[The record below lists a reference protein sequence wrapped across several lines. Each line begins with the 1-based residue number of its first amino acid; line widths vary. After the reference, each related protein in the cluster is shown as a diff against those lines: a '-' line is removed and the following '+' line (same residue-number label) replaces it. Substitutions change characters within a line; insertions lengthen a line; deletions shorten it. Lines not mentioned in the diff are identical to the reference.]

1 MLLCT
6 ILKVIGLVLL
16 FLLLLILLLLELVLL
31 TPIRYAGTGHKG
43 EKKKDYAA
51 HVDVSWFLHLVQLH
65 AGLTPAGLA
74 CDLRILWFHPI
85 DSRPP
90 DTPPANASDGNS
102 SQSEEKPSTEGSA
115 AHASDETLSRGEEAA
130 SSDEAVVHSSDE
142 ASSRREATTAPD
154 DTVVKDSDEA
164 PSENEAVASPDDTAV
179 DASDGFALQD
189 EHTDVELK
197 QPPEDE
203 KILKES
209 VNVPE
214 SKAEAS
220 ERAAAQTAEVDSIEL
235 KSSTEPAVQTEE
247 KLTSEEVPGSVETE
261 DTSADIDQESETKR
275 TSPAAEA
282 PKKKK
287 RKKSSFAD
295 RIKRI
300 CEKAS
305 SLREAVEDE
314 ENQKAFRLLIS
325 RVKYLLHHLRFRK
338 FEGRLRFGFDDPAMM
353 GRILGVL
360 SLFYP
365 LYGESFTLTPVFDH
379 AVLEGEI
386 ALKGHVRLIHIL
398 IAAIQ
403 LLMNKKIRGLVL
415 DHI

>member
-1 MLLCT
+1 MLLCM

-16 FLLLLILLLLELVLL
+16 FLLLLLLLLLGLVLL
-31 TPIRYAGTGHKG
+31 VPIRYAGAGHKG
-43 EKKKDYAA
+43 EGKRDYAA
-51 HVDVSWFLHLVQLH
+51 HIDLSWLLHMVQLH
-65 AGLTPAGLA
+65 AGITPAGLVYYF
-74 CDLRILWFHPI
+74 RILWFRPI
-85 DSRPP
+85 DSRPS
-90 DTPPANASDGNS
+90 DTPPAN
-102 SQSEEKPSTEGSA
+102 
-115 AHASDETLSRGEEAA
+115 
-130 SSDEAVVHSSDE
+130 VSDE
-142 ASSRREATTAPD
+142 ASSRSEEATAPD
-154 DTVVKDSDEA
+154 DTVSKDCDEA
-164 PSENEAVASPDDTAV
+164 PSENEAVASPDDTAA

-189 EHTDVELK
+189 EHADVELE
-197 QPPEDE
+197 QPPEDK
-203 KILKES
+203 KIPEES

-235 KSSTEPAVQTEE
+235 KSSTETAIPKEE
-247 KLTSEEVPGSVETE
+247 KLTSEDVPGSDETE
-261 DTSADIDQESETKR
+261 DTSADVDQESKTKR

-305 SLREAVEDE
+305 SLRDTVEDE
-314 ENQKAFRLLIS
+314 ENQKAVRLLLS

-338 FEGRLRFGFDDPAMM
+338 FEGRLAFGFEDPATV
-353 GRILGVL
+353 GRILAVL

-365 LYGESFTLTPVFDH
+365 LYGERFTITPVFDRT
-379 AVLEGEI
+379 LFEGEI

-398 IAAIQ
+398 IAGIQ
-403 LLMNKKIRGLVL
+403 LMMNKKIRGLVL
-415 DHI
+415 DRI

>member
-16 FLLLLILLLLELVLL
+16 FLLLLILLLLGLVLL

-90 DTPPANASDGNS
+90 DTPPANASDENS

-164 PSENEAVASPDDTAV
+164 PSENEEHTPSDETDETSPD
-179 DASDGFALQD
+179 
-189 EHTDVELK
+189 
-197 QPPEDE
+197 
-203 KILKES
+203 
-209 VNVPE
+209 
-214 SKAEAS
+214 
-220 ERAAAQTAEVDSIEL
+220 
-235 KSSTEPAVQTEE
+235 
-247 KLTSEEVPGSVETE
+247 ET
-261 DTSADIDQESETKR
+261 DQEKETKSP
-275 TSPAAEA
+275 SPAAEA

-305 SLREAVEDE
+305 SLRAAVDDE

-379 AVLEGEI
+379 TVFEGEI

-403 LLMNKKIRGLVL
+403 LMMNKKIRGLVL
-415 DHI
+415 DRI

>member
-1 MLLCT
+1 MLLCM

-16 FLLLLILLLLELVLL
+16 FLLLLLLLLLGLVLL
-31 TPIRYAGTGHKG
+31 VPIRYAGAGHKG
-43 EKKKDYAA
+43 EEATDYAA
-51 HVDVSWFLHLVQLH
+51 HIELSWLLHMVQLH
-65 AGLTPAGLA
+65 AGITPAGLA
-74 CDLRILWFHPI
+74 YSLRILCFHRC
-85 DSRPP
+85 DRRKP
-90 DTPPANASDGNS
+90 DTPAAN
-102 SQSEEKPSTEGSA
+102 
-115 AHASDETLSRGEEAA
+115 
-130 SSDEAVVHSSDE
+130 VSDE
-142 ASSRREATTAPD
+142 ASSRSEEVTATDATAAD
-154 DTVVKDSDEA
+154 GSDEA
-164 PSENEAVASPDDTAV
+164 PSENKAVPSPDDATA
-179 DASDGFALQD
+179 DSTDGFALQD

-203 KILKES
+203 KIPEES

-220 ERAAAQTAEVDSIEL
+220 EHAAAQTAEVDSIEL

-247 KLTSEEVPGSVETE
+247 KLTSEDVPGSDETE
-261 DTSADIDQESETKR
+261 DASADVDQESKTKS
-275 TSPAAEA
+275 TVTTAEA

-305 SLREAVEDE
+305 SLRETVEDE
-314 ENQKAFRLLIS
+314 ENQKAVRLLLS

-338 FEGRLRFGFDDPAMM
+338 FEGRLAFGFEDPATV
-353 GRILGVL
+353 GRMLAVL

-365 LYGESFTLTPVFDH
+365 LYGECFTITPVFDH
-379 AVLEGEI
+379 TLFEGEI

-398 IAAIQ
+398 IAGIQ
-403 LLMNKKIRGLVL
+403 LMMNKKIRGLVL
-415 DHI
+415 DRI

>member
-1 MLLCT
+1 MLLCM

-16 FLLLLILLLLELVLL
+16 FLLLLLLLLLGLVLL
-31 TPIRYAGTGHKG
+31 VPIRYAGAGHKG
-43 EKKKDYAA
+43 EEATDYAA
-51 HVDVSWFLHLVQLH
+51 HIDLSWLLHMVQLH
-65 AGLTPAGLA
+65 ADITPAGLA
-74 CDLRILWFHPI
+74 YSLRILCFHPG
-85 DSRPP
+85 DRRKP
-90 DTPPANASDGNS
+90 DTPAAN
-102 SQSEEKPSTEGSA
+102 
-115 AHASDETLSRGEEAA
+115 
-130 SSDEAVVHSSDE
+130 VSDE
-142 ASSRREATTAPD
+142 ASSRSEEVTATDATAAD
-154 DTVVKDSDEA
+154 GSDEA
-164 PSENEAVASPDDTAV
+164 PSENEAEASPDDATA
-179 DASDGFALQD
+179 DSTDGFALQD

-203 KILKES
+203 KIPEES

-235 KSSTEPAVQTEE
+235 KNSTTPEQQKETKTVADETP
-247 KLTSEEVPGSVETE
+247 TS
-261 DTSADIDQESETKR
+261 DIDQESETKR

-305 SLREAVEDE
+305 SLRETMEDE
-314 ENQKAFRLLIS
+314 ENQKAVRLLIS
-325 RVKYLLHHLRFRK
+325 RVKYLLHHLRFRR
-338 FEGRLRFGFDDPAMM
+338 FEGRLAFGFEDPATV
-353 GRILGVL
+353 GRMLAVL

-365 LYGESFTLTPVFDH
+365 LYGECFTITPVFDH
-379 AVLEGEI
+379 TLFEGEI

-398 IAAIQ
+398 IVGIQ
-403 LLMNKKIRGLVL
+403 LMMNKKIRGLVL
-415 DHI
+415 DRI

>member
-16 FLLLLILLLLELVLL
+16 FLLLLILLLLGLVLL

-90 DTPPANASDGNS
+90 DTPPANASDENS

-164 PSENEAVASPDDTAV
+164 PSENEEHTPSDETDETSPD
-179 DASDGFALQD
+179 
-189 EHTDVELK
+189 
-197 QPPEDE
+197 
-203 KILKES
+203 
-209 VNVPE
+209 
-214 SKAEAS
+214 
-220 ERAAAQTAEVDSIEL
+220 
-235 KSSTEPAVQTEE
+235 
-247 KLTSEEVPGSVETE
+247 ET
-261 DTSADIDQESETKR
+261 DQEKETKSP
-275 TSPAAEA
+275 SPAAEA

-305 SLREAVEDE
+305 SLREAVDDE

-379 AVLEGEI
+379 TVFEGEI

-403 LLMNKKIRGLVL
+403 LMMNKKIRGLVL
-415 DHI
+415 DRI

>member
-1 MLLCT
+1 MLLCM

-16 FLLLLILLLLELVLL
+16 FLLLLLLLLLGLVLL
-31 TPIRYAGTGHKG
+31 VPIRYAGAGHKG
-43 EKKKDYAA
+43 EEATDYAA
-51 HVDVSWFLHLVQLH
+51 HIDLSWLLHMVQLH
-65 AGLTPAGLA
+65 AGITPAGLA
-74 CDLRILWFHPI
+74 YSLRILCFHPG
-85 DSRPP
+85 DRRKP
-90 DTPPANASDGNS
+90 DTPVAN
-102 SQSEEKPSTEGSA
+102 
-115 AHASDETLSRGEEAA
+115 
-130 SSDEAVVHSSDE
+130 VSDE
-142 ASSRREATTAPD
+142 ASSRSEEVSSKDDATANVSDEGSSRSEETTAPD
-154 DTVVKDSDEA
+154 EAVSKDSDEA
-164 PSENEAVASPDDTAV
+164 PSENEAEASPDDSAV

-197 QPPEDE
+197 QSPEDE
-203 KILKES
+203 KIRKES

-220 ERAAAQTAEVDSIEL
+220 ERAASQTAEVDSIEL
-235 KSSTEPAVQTEE
+235 KNSTTPEQPKEMKTVADETP
-247 KLTSEEVPGSVETE
+247 TS
-261 DTSADIDQESETKR
+261 DIDQESETKR

-305 SLREAVEDE
+305 SLRETVEDE
-314 ENQKAFRLLIS
+314 ENQKAVRLLIS

-338 FEGRLRFGFDDPAMM
+338 FEGRLAFGFEDPAMV
-353 GRILGVL
+353 GRMLAVL

-365 LYGESFTLTPVFDH
+365 LYGECFTITPVFDH
-379 AVLEGEI
+379 ALFEGEI

-398 IAAIQ
+398 IAGIQ
-403 LLMNKKIRGLVL
+403 LMMNKKIRGLVL
-415 DHI
+415 DRI

>member
-16 FLLLLILLLLELVLL
+16 FLLLLILLLLGLVLL

-115 AHASDETLSRGEEAA
+115 AHASDENSSQSEEEPSTEGSAAHASDENSSQSEEKPSTEGSAAHASDETLSRGEEAA

-164 PSENEAVASPDDTAV
+164 PSENEEHTPSDETDETSPD
-179 DASDGFALQD
+179 
-189 EHTDVELK
+189 
-197 QPPEDE
+197 
-203 KILKES
+203 
-209 VNVPE
+209 
-214 SKAEAS
+214 
-220 ERAAAQTAEVDSIEL
+220 
-235 KSSTEPAVQTEE
+235 
-247 KLTSEEVPGSVETE
+247 ET
-261 DTSADIDQESETKR
+261 DQEKETKSP
-275 TSPAAEA
+275 SPAAEA

-295 RIKRI
+295 RIKKI

-338 FEGRLRFGFDDPAMM
+338 FEGRLKFGFDDPAMM

-379 AVLEGEI
+379 TVFEGEI

-403 LLMNKKIRGLVL
+403 LMMNKKIRGLVL
-415 DHI
+415 DRI

>member
-1 MLLCT
+1 MLLFT

-16 FLLLLILLLLELVLL
+16 FLLLLLLLLLGLVLL
-31 TPIRYAGTGHKG
+31 TPIRYAGNGHKG

-74 CDLRILWFHPI
+74 YNLRILWFHPI

-90 DTPPANASDGNS
+90 DTSSANASDENS
-102 SQSEEKPSTEGSA
+102 SQSEGATAQDDATVDST
-115 AHASDETLSRGEEAA
+115 
-130 SSDEAVVHSSDE
+130 
-142 ASSRREATTAPD
+142 
-154 DTVVKDSDEA
+154 
-164 PSENEAVASPDDTAV
+164 
-179 DASDGFALQD
+179 DGFVLQD
-189 EHTDVELK
+189 EYTDVELK

-235 KSSTEPAVQTEE
+235 KNSTTPEPLNETKTVADETP
-247 KLTSEEVPGSVETE
+247 TS
-261 DTSADIDQESETKR
+261 DIDQESETKR
-275 TSPAAEA
+275 TSPAADA

-314 ENQKAFRLLIS
+314 ENQKALRLLIS

-338 FEGRLRFGFDDPAMM
+338 FEGRLTFGFDDPAMM

-379 AVLEGEI
+379 TVFEGEI

-403 LLMNKKIRGLVL
+403 LMMNKKIRGLVL
-415 DHI
+415 DRI

>member
-1 MLLCT
+1 MLLCM

-16 FLLLLILLLLELVLL
+16 FLLLLLLLLLGLVLL
-31 TPIRYAGTGHKG
+31 VPIRYAGAGHKG
-43 EKKKDYAA
+43 EETTEYAA
-51 HVDVSWFLHLVQLH
+51 HIDLSWLLHMVQLH
-65 AGLTPAGLA
+65 AGITPAGLA
-74 CDLRILWFHPI
+74 YSLRILCFHPV
-85 DSRPP
+85 DS
-90 DTPPANASDGNS
+90 T
-102 SQSEEKPSTEGSA
+102 
-115 AHASDETLSRGEEAA
+115 
-130 SSDEAVVHSSDE
+130 
-142 ASSRREATTAPD
+142 
-154 DTVVKDSDEA
+154 
-164 PSENEAVASPDDTAV
+164 
-179 DASDGFALQD
+179 DGFALPD

-197 QPPEDE
+197 QSPEDE
-203 KILKES
+203 KIPEES

-261 DTSADIDQESETKR
+261 DISADIDQESETKR

-282 PKKKK
+282 SKKKK

-305 SLREAVEDE
+305 SLRETVEDE
-314 ENQKAFRLLIS
+314 ENQKAVRLLLS

-338 FEGRLRFGFDDPAMM
+338 FEGRLTFGFEDPAMV
-353 GRILGVL
+353 GRMLAVL

-365 LYGESFTLTPVFDH
+365 LYGECFTITPVFDH
-379 AVLEGEI
+379 TLFEGEI

-398 IAAIQ
+398 IAGIQ
-403 LLMNKKIRGLVL
+403 LMMNKKIRGLVL
-415 DHI
+415 DRI